1 MMKERESRDFVY
13 FKVPVFCVDLGIH
26 TGVLLLLLRFL
37 PDVYT
42 DDVFDV
48 WPVAA
53 MVGLL
58 ALAFCLAISVVGFKL
73 HMRGIKLKVVIRNVF
88 VQSSMTYILYI
99 AMIALAYKVVP
110 RHLVVCQY
118 LFATTLVTLWHCLAM
133 KCIRTLRRLGHN
145 TRKVVIVG
153 NDADIKLLCDELNE
167 GDGLTGY
174 RIIGIFSDSMPD
186 DLNLRHLGKVDDF
199 FSWPNIQDTEE
210 VFCALDSYQNK
221 NKIAKVVRTCNDHM
235 ISLCFVPSMEAYP
248 KRHMNL
254 QKFGAL
260 TVMHFR
266 EEPLNSVVSKFLKRT
281 FDIIMSGTFLCT
293 AFPFAVAFV
302 WAGNKLTGSSGPLF
316 FRQVRTGYNG
326 KGFRIY
332 KFRSMK
338 VNADADKLQATK
350 DDPRKTPFGDFLR
363 KSSIDE
369 LPQFINVF
377 KGEMSII
384 GPRPH
389 MEYHTEIYSS
399 IIADYMV
406 RHLAKPG
413 ITGWAQIN
421 GCRGET
427 KTEQEMADRVKHD
440 IWYIEHWS
448 PSLDIRIFFR
458 TISQVFLHQDRQA
471 Y

>member
-1 MMKERESRDFVY
+1 MMKERESRDFFY
-13 FKVPVFCVDLGIH
+13 FKVPVFCVDLTIH
-26 TGVLLLLLRFL
+26 IAVLLLLLRFL

-42 DDVFDV
+42 DKVFDV

-58 ALAFCLAISVVGFKL
+58 ALAFCFAISMVGFKL
-73 HMRGIKLKVVIRNVF
+73 HLRGIKFKVVIRNVLL
-88 VQSSMTYILYI
+88 QSSLTYILYI

-110 RHLVVCQY
+110 RHLMICQF
-118 LFATTLVTLWHCLAM
+118 LLATTSVTLWHCLAV
-133 KCIRTLRRLGHN
+133 KCIRVLRRFGRN
-145 TRKVVIVG
+145 TRSIVIVG
-153 NDADIKLLCDELNE
+153 NDADLNLLCRELNE

-174 RIIGIFSDSMPD
+174 RIVGIFSDSIPD
-186 DLNLRHLGKVDDF
+186 SINIRYLGKVDDF
-199 FSWPNIQDTEE
+199 FSWTEIHSAEE

-221 NKIAKVVRTCNDHM
+221 DRIAQVVRTCNDNM

-248 KRHMNL
+248 KREMTL
-254 QKFGAL
+254 QKFGA
-260 TVMHFR
+260 VNIMHFR
-266 EEPLNSVVSKFLKRT
+266 EEPLNSVLSKIWKRS
-281 FDIIMSGTFLCT
+281 FDMVISGAFLCT
-293 AFPFAVAFV
+293 VFPFAVTFV
-302 WAGNKLTGSSGPLF
+302 WIGNKMTDSPGPLF

-338 VNADADKLQATK
+338 VNDDADKLQATK

-377 KGEMSII
+377 KGEMSVI

-389 MEYHTEIYSS
+389 MEYHTEVYST

-427 KTEQEMADRVKHD
+427 KTEQDMADRVKHD
-440 IWYIEHWS
+440 IWYIENWS
-448 PSLDIRIFFR
+448 PSLDMRIFFR
-458 TISQVFLHQDRQA
+458 TISQVFLHRDRQA